1 MGKRTQFVLLIL
13 ILLIAAFLRLSSVDW
28 DEYNNY
34 HPDERYI
41 AWVGTSIEWPED
53 WQTAF
58 QPDESTFNPF
68 YWPPGASSEGLVL
81 EQDEPRRFAY
91 GHLPLYLGVAATRL
105 AEGVGPLLTTRLP
118 EGWGLTSDILN
129 GADQIEIHHLTA
141 VGRVLT
147 ALFDLA
153 TVGLLF
159 LLGKW
164 LFSPAVGL
172 LAAALLAVNV
182 MHIQLAHFF
191 AVDPYLTFFVLAS
204 LVLLVAATRG
214 NVGHKRRA
222 GVILLAGASIGLAVG
237 SKFGGTLLVIPLV
250 GATALQVQWSLGR
263 RIAILA
269 AALAIGLLIFALTNP
284 FALLDT
290 SCESDAPLHIGP
302 VTVPE
307 KLQNSC
313 YLQNIVSQGT
323 MVRGSRDVPYVRQY
337 AGTTPYLYFIEMQV
351 RWGMGP
357 LLGLVSFAGLF
368 WAVWRAL
375 RVSLQ
380 WWRAGRST
388 TQIPESYRA
397 GRERF
402 PFTSGELIILL
413 WSLPFFLT
421 TGALVVKFMRYLQP
435 LTPFLML
442 YAAAMILSIR
452 VEVVRRV
459 TVALLLIA
467 TGLYALAFV
476 NMYRQPHP
484 WVAASQ
490 WLYEQAAPGSFILSE
505 MWDDRLPDN
514 LTVGDQQL
522 RRNIF
527 LLGDVNWLSG
537 TESQDSPEKLNQN
550 LALVAGSDYLALASN
565 RNYGVIPRLPER
577 YPLSSQFYK
586 LLFDG
591 QLGFEVD
598 YVGTRMPNLFGLHLT
613 PDSFGWPN
621 LNAPVEVK
629 NYLAEHSGLA
639 MGRFDESFTVYDQP
653 LVIIFRNTGR
663 LSAEQLNERFQ
674 VQ

>member
-1 MGKRTQFVLLIL
+1 MGKRTQFVILIL

-41 AWVGTSIEWPED
+41 AWVATSIEWPEE

-58 QPDESTFNPF
+58 QPEESTFNPF

-105 AEGVGPLLTTRLP
+105 AEGIGPLLTTRLP
-118 EGWGLTSDILN
+118 EAWLLTSDILN
-129 GADQIEIHHLTA
+129 GAGQIEFRHLTA

-153 TVGLLF
+153 TVSLVF

-164 LFSPAVGL
+164 LFSPSVGL

-191 AVDPYLTFFVLAS
+191 TVDPYLTLFVVVTI
-204 LVLLVAATRG
+204 VLLVAATRG
-214 NVGHKRRA
+214 NSDRNWRTGA
-222 GVILLAGASIGLAVG
+222 ILLAGATIGLAVG
-237 SKFGGTLLVIPLV
+237 SKFGGTLLVLPLAV
-250 GATALQVQWSLGR
+250 AVALQVQWSTGR
-263 RIAILA
+263 RVAMLA
-269 AALAIGLLIFALTNP
+269 AAVAIGLFVFALTNP
-284 FALLDT
+284 FAILDV
-290 SCESDAPLHIGP
+290 SCESGAALHIGP
-302 VTVPE
+302 VKVPE
-307 KLQNSC
+307 QLQNSC

-323 MVRGSRDVPYVRQY
+323 MVRGTRDVPYVRQY
-337 AGTTPYLYFIEMQV
+337 AGTTPYLYFVEMQV

-357 LLGLVSFAGLF
+357 LLGLVSFAGLV

-375 RVSLQ
+375 RLAVS

-388 TQIPESYRA
+388 VTMLESYQL
-397 GRERF
+397 GQERF
-402 PFTSGELIILL
+402 PFTQGELVVLL
-413 WSLPFFLT
+413 WTVPFFLT
-421 TGALVVKFMRYLQP
+421 TGALAVKFMRYLQP

-442 YAAAMILSIR
+442 YSAAMILSIR
-452 VEVVRRV
+452 IKTVRRV
-459 TVALLLIA
+459 SAALLLIV
-467 TGLYALAFV
+467 TGLYALAFL

-484 WVAASQ
+484 WVAASK
-490 WLYEQAAPGSFILSE
+490 WLYDQAAPGSLILSE

-514 LTVGDQQL
+514 LTVDGQDL
-522 RRNIF
+522 RRGIF
-527 LLGDVNWLSG
+527 QLGDVNWLSG
-537 TESQDSPEKLNQN
+537 TESHDSLEKLNWN
-550 LALVAGSDYLALASN
+550 LALVAESDYLALASN

-577 YPLSSQFYK
+577 YPLSSQFYR

-591 QLGFEVD
+591 QLGFEVA
-598 YVGTRMPNLFGLHLT
+598 YVGTRMPNLLGLHLT
-613 PDSFGWPN
+613 PDSFRWPD
-621 LNAPVEVK
+621 LGAPIEVEQ
-629 NYLAEHSGLA
+629 YLAEQSGLA

-663 LSAEQLNERFQ
+663 LSAEQLSERFQ

>member
-1 MGKRTQFVLLIL
+1 MGKRAHFVLLLL
-13 ILLIAAFLRLSSVDW
+13 ILLIAALLRLSSIDW

-41 AWVGTSIEWPED
+41 AWVGTSIEWPEE
-53 WQTAF
+53 WRTAL
-58 QPDESTFNPF
+58 QPNRSTFNPF
-68 YWPPGASSEGLVL
+68 YWPPGANSEGLVL

-105 AEGVGPLLTTRLP
+105 AEDVGSVLTARLP
-118 EGWGLTSDILN
+118 KSWVLTSDILN
-129 GADQIEIHHLTA
+129 GAGQIEFRHLTA

-153 TVGLLF
+153 TVGLVF

-164 LFSPAVGL
+164 LFGPSVGL
-172 LAAALLAVNV
+172 LASALLAVNV

-191 AVDPYLTFFVLAS
+191 AVDPYLTFFVVAA
-204 LVLLVAATRG
+204 LVLLVAATRA
-214 NVGHKRRA
+214 NATQNRRA
-222 GVILLAGASIGLAVG
+222 GAILLAGASIGLAVG
-237 SKFGGTLLVIPLV
+237 SKFGGTLLIIPLV
-250 GATALQVQWSLGR
+250 GATALQVQWSVGR
-263 RIAILA
+263 RIAILF
-269 AALAIGLLIFALTNP
+269 AALAIGLLVFAVSNP
-284 FALLDT
+284 FAILDT
-290 SCESDAPLHIGP
+290 SCQSDTSLRLGPL
-302 VTVPE
+302 TVPE
-307 KLQNSC
+307 QLQNSC

-337 AGTTPYLYFIEMQV
+337 AGTMPYLYFVEMQV

-357 LLGLVSFAGLF
+357 FLGLVSFAGLF

-375 RVSLQ
+375 RVFVHWL
-380 WWRAGRST
+380 RTGRSSRRT
-388 TQIPESYRA
+388 SDACRV

-402 PFTSGELIILL
+402 PFTSGESVILL
-413 WSLPFFLT
+413 WALPFFLT
-421 TGALVVKFMRYLQP
+421 TGMLAVKFMRYLQP

-452 VEVVRRV
+452 TKVVRQV
-459 TVALLLIA
+459 SVALLLIT
-467 TGLYALAFV
+467 TGLYAFAFL

-484 WVAASQ
+484 WVAASL

-514 LTVGDQQL
+514 VVVDGQRL
-522 RRNIF
+522 RRDIF
-527 LLGDVNWLSG
+527 ELGDVNWLSG
-537 TESQDSPEKLNQN
+537 TELQDSPEKLNQN
-550 LALVAGSDYLALASN
+550 LALVAQSDYLALASN

-577 YPLSSQFYK
+577 YPLSSQFYR

-591 QLGFEVD
+591 QLGFEVA

-621 LNAPVEVK
+621 LNVPAEVEQ
-629 NYLAEHSGLA
+629 YLAGQSGLVL
-639 MGRFDESFTVYDQP
+639 GRFDESFTVYDQP
-653 LVIIFRNTGR
+653 LVIVFRNTGR
-663 LSAEQLNERFQ
+663 MSPEQLYDRFQ
-674 VQ
+674 IQ

>member
-1 MGKRTQFVLLIL
+1 MGKRTQFVLLAL

-28 DEYNNY
+28 DEFNHY

-41 AWVGTSIEWPED
+41 AWVGTSIEWPEQ

-58 QPDESTFNPF
+58 RPNESTFNPF
-68 YWPPGASSEGLVL
+68 YWPPGASSGGLVL

-105 AEGVGPLLTTRLP
+105 AERAGPRLATRLP
-118 EGWGLTSDILN
+118 EGWLLTSDILN
-129 GADQIEIHHLTA
+129 GANQIEFRHLTA

-147 ALFDLA
+147 ALFDLT

-159 LLGKW
+159 ILGKW
-164 LFSPAVGL
+164 LFSPSVGL

-191 AVDPYLTFFVLAS
+191 TVDPYLTFFVLAA
-204 LVLLVAATRG
+204 LVLLVAATKG
-214 NVGHKRRA
+214 AVSHKQRA
-222 GVILLAGASIGLAVG
+222 GAILLTGASIGLAVG
-237 SKFGGTLLVIPLV
+237 SKFSGTLLMLPLL
-250 GATALQVQWSLGR
+250 GAVALQRQWPLGR
-263 RIAILA
+263 RMALLA
-269 AALAIGLLIFALTNP
+269 VTLVIGLLVFAASNP

-290 SCESDAPLHIGP
+290 SCESADSLRIGP
-302 VTVPE
+302 LTVPE
-307 KLQNSC
+307 QLQNSC

-357 LLGLVSFAGLF
+357 LLGLVSFAGLI
-368 WAVWRAL
+368 WAVWRAIRSFL
-375 RVSLQ
+375 H
-380 WWRAGRST
+380 WWRAGHST
-388 TQIPESYRA
+388 EQMPESYSL
-397 GRERF
+397 GKERF
-402 PFTSGELIILL
+402 PFSQGELVVLL
-413 WSLPFFLT
+413 WTVPFFLT

-452 VEVVRRV
+452 LKVARRV
-459 TVALLLIA
+459 AVAILLIV

-484 WVAASQ
+484 WVAASK
-490 WLYEQAAPGSFILSE
+490 WLYEQAAPGSYILSE

-514 LTVGDQQL
+514 LTVDGQHL
-522 RRNIF
+522 RRDIF
-527 LLGDVNWLSG
+527 VLGDVNWLSG
-537 TESQDSPEKLNQN
+537 TESHDGLEKLDQN
-550 LALVAGSDYLALASN
+550 LALVAQSDYLALASN

-577 YPLSSQFYK
+577 YPLSSQFYR

-591 QLGFEVD
+591 
-598 YVGTRMPNLFGLHLT
+598 
-613 PDSFGWPN
+613 
-621 LNAPVEVK
+621 
-629 NYLAEHSGLA
+629 
-639 MGRFDESFTVYDQP
+639 
-653 LVIIFRNTGR
+653 
-663 LSAEQLNERFQ
+663 
-674 VQ
+674 